1 MNAKDFDIRSALLK
15 SGKESTLENHN
26 FRNINPR
33 LDKVGEYCVNVWL
46 ALPNYTSEKRYA
58 TG

>member
-15 SGKESTLENHN
+15 SGKESTPENHN

-46 ALPNYTSEKRYA
+46 APPNYTSEER
-58 TG
+58 